1 MRTGTARRAVPA
13 ALVFALL
20 LKEVLAIESE
30 TGREGC
36 GVGSAV
42 RGGNKGAGLGAK
54 VKTFQTSPSNV
65 DGDTCRAA
73 GFANVVVV
81 TSVLPDDTGGASGG
95 ARSGGVEL

>member
-20 LKEVLAIESE
+20 LKVLAIESE

-42 RGGNKGAGLGAK
+42 RGGGNKGAGLGAK